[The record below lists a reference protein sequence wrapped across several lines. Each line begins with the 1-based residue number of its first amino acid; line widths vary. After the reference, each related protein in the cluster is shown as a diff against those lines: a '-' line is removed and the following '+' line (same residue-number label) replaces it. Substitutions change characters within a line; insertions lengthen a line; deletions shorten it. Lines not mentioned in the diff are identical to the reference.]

1 MMKLCRFNDDNVGV
15 VSDGRVF
22 DVTELAES
30 LSSRIAADDLGD
42 PFVWSIRDLR
52 KALPDSLTSFR
63 SFSLDKVDF
72 LSPVRFPGKIVAA
85 PVNYMA
91 HILEMQASNISPGH
105 NIPEI
110 GKAGLFLKAT
120 SSLVG
125 PSQGIALRFPDRR
138 TDHEIE
144 LVAIIGKTASCV
156 SRMDALD
163 HVAGYCLG
171 LDITVR
177 GTEDRSFRKSI
188 DSYSVLGPW
197 LTTADEIPSPNDLE
211 LTLRRNGDIKQ
222 HTSTADMIYDVARII
237 EFASSFYTLYPGD
250 IVYTGTPQGVGP
262 IEPGDRLHAEC
273 PALGAMSV
281 TVRAYSE
288 QRPV

>member
-1 MMKLCRFNDDNVGV
+1 MKLCRFNDDNVGV

-63 SFSLDKVDF
+63 SFSLDKVDL
-72 LSPVRFPGKIVAA
+72 LSPVKFPGKIVAA

-144 LVAIIGKTASCV
+144 LVAIIGETASCV

>member
-1 MMKLCRFNDDNVGV
+1 MKLCRFNDDNVGV

-63 SFSLDKVDF
+63 SFSLDKVDL
-72 LSPVRFPGKIVAA
+72 LSPVKFPGKIVAA

-222 HTSTADMIYDVARII
+222 RTSTADMIYDVARII

-281 TVRAYSE
+281 MVRAYSE
-288 QRPV
+288 QRPA